1 MGSLIQ
7 DLRLALRIVRAS
19 PVWSLTIVLVLA
31 LGIGGNMAMLG
42 GLVGGPLGVLST
54 RTMIGM
60 VPVDPPY
67 LFAMYD
73 YRALVYTLALS
84 FLAGAISV
92 SGVVF
97 RTTGIGLFDALRSG
111 SRGGSSRR
119 SARLRALLV
128 GSEVALSTALVIG
141 AVLMVKSFVQERT
154 TDYGYD
160 RDNIL
165 TAQVTL
171 SGSAYSDA
179 RERAAYLERAVQNL
193 RSLPEI
199 ELAGAVDELP
209 VSPNRSAAPDRLD
222 RRLWRGLGVGR
233 GISATHYNPAS
244 QP

>member
-1 MGSLIQ
+1 MTPADALLILHIAAGFFALFSALVAALSVSLHWPFYWHVLSGTVFVVAMSAVFVTAIPLAFLGGSFFLFLIAIFSFS
-7 DLRLALRIVRAS
+7 LAFSGWRLAKNR
-19 PVWSLTIVLVLA
+19 
-31 LGIGGNMAMLG
+31 GGTPTSIDWGSG
-42 GLVGGPLGVLST
+42 GLMCLSGLV
-54 RTMIGM
+54 MIG
-60 VPVDPPY
+60 V
-67 LFAMYD
+67 
-73 YRALVYTLALS
+73 
-84 FLAGAISV
+84 
-92 SGVVF
+92 GVVF

-111 SRGGSSRR
+111 SRGGSSQR

-141 AVLMVKSFVQERT
+141 VVLMVKSFVPERT

-199 ELAGAVDELP
+199 ELAGAVDDAGGEP
-209 VSPNRSAAPDRLD
+209 QPQ
-222 RRLWRGLGVGR
+222 RG
-233 GISATHYNPAS
+233 P
-244 QP
+244 